1 MLQHFFR
8 MFVDEST
15 VMLDPTMGSGNAILA
30 AEESS
35 PMFVLGLEAL
45 DEIYQNALAYRNKVK
60 RRD

>member
-15 VMLDPTMGSGNAILA
+15 VMLDPTMGSGNSILA
-30 AEESS
+30 AEEASAKH
-35 PMFVLGLEAL
+35 VLGLEAL
-45 DEIYQNALAYRNKVK
+45 QEIYDNACLYRDKVK

>member
-35 PMFVLGLEAL
+35 PKFVLGLEAL
-45 DEIYQNALAYRNKVK
+45 EEIYQNALTYRNKVK